1 MRPLLAERMRRR
13 QATSE
18 ATKTVR
24 KNNQETKSAFNQ
36 SNSQA
41 YDPTDKQTNIRQ
53 HQKRCSTCKRFSV
66 SSVVT
71 FTPIQQQLDHHVS
84 KYSLENHHVA
94 LAKRAF
100 VASNWGL
107 PKMFS
112 LWAVL
117 STILLIWNLKF
128 FRFISFGLLCVYDL
142 ICILQYN
149 CDIYDLLY
157 ITLFI
162 FPLYVSA
169 NSHSFFFLRWK
180 CTFSLSPA
188 PCSNIFVFCW
198 FFLSCLH
205 ILCGSNSM
213 SGKSYIGKPEIF

>member
-1 MRPLLAERMRRR
+1 MLWLCPVRPLYTYSTKRANAYDTRVDFVAVVVVAMRPLLAERMRRR

-128 FRFISFGLLCVYDL
+128 FRFISFGL
-142 ICILQYN
+142 
-149 CDIYDLLY
+149 
-157 ITLFI
+157 
-162 FPLYVSA
+162 
-169 NSHSFFFLRWK
+169 
-180 CTFSLSPA
+180 
-188 PCSNIFVFCW
+188 
-198 FFLSCLH
+198 
-205 ILCGSNSM
+205 
-213 SGKSYIGKPEIF
+213 